1 MALRIV
7 DAPERKRFEV
17 YDGEELAGFL
27 DYRLRGDDIALL
39 HTEVD
44 PRFKGRGIGGRLVRG
59 ALDAS
64 RDTGLGALPYCPFIR
79 AWIRKHAD
87 YLDMV
92 PEHRRAEFELSGDA
106 GPSGE

>member
-1 MALRIV
+1 MALRVI
-7 DAPERKRFEV
+7 DASDKKRFEV

-44 PRFKGRGIGGRLVRG
+44 ERFEGRGIGSELVRE

-64 RDTGLGALPYCPFIR
+64 RDTGLGVLPYCPFIR
-79 AWIRKHAD
+79 DWISGHSD

-92 PEHRRAEFELSGDA
+92 PEDRRAEFELGGDA
-106 GPSGE
+106 GVRRD